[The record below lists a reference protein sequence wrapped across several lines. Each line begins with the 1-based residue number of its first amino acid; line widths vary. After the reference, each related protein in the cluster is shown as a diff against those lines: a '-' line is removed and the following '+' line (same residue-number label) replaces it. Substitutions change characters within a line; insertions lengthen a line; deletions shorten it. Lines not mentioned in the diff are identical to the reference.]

1 MSEIQEYHKRPVLVE
16 CAKKMRV
23 GVWVITVLVLLLVG
37 AMRSPYKIPLPEG
50 VSFSVLPQVHAGL
63 NTLVAACLLAA
74 LMAIFR
80 KSVRWH
86 KRFMTTAFVL
96 SGLFLLS
103 YVAYH
108 FTTMETLFGDA
119 DGSGTVDD
127 AEKEKVGSIRTFYLT
142 LLFSHIVAAAVSFPM
157 ILFTFVHA
165 WTNDFEKHRKLAK
178 KTFPLWFFVAVTGP
192 ICYYLL
198 KGYY

>member
-1 MSEIQEYHKRPVLVE
+1 MSEIQEYHKLPVLAE

-23 GVWVITVLVLLLVG
+23 GVWVITVLVLILVG

-50 VSFSVLPQVHAGL
+50 VDFSMLPEVHAAL

-74 LMAIFR
+74 LMAIIR
-80 KSVRWH
+80 KSVSWH
-86 KRFMTTAFVL
+86 KRFMTAALVL

-119 DGSGTVDD
+119 DGSGIVDD
-127 AEKEKVGSIRTFYLT
+127 AEKEKVGAIRTFYLT

-165 WTNDFEKHRKLAK
+165 WTNDFEKHKKLAR
-178 KTFPLWFFVAVTGP
+178 KTFPLWFYVAVTGP